1 MKNEIN
7 GIRPLPTVPFTKEK
21 SCRIVIIYIYI
32 DLMVVLRYGFYPRVT
47 DVISQMS
54 EVLANE

>member
-1 MKNEIN
+1 MKNEKN

-32 DLMVVLRYGFYPRVT
+32 YRSHGCFETWFLSTSD
-47 DVISQMS
+47 
-54 EVLANE
+54 